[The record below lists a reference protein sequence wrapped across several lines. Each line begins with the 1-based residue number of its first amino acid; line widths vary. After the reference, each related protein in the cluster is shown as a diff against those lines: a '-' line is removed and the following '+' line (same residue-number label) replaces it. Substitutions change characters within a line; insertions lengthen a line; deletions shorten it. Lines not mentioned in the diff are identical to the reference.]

1 MRSQVDLDAVA
12 ERFDA
17 LYTAMTVLQRELIAA
32 ARGGVGDDRAHELA
46 ARVDVFAAAYRAAE
60 GALAVGQPGVRDAEA
75 VALRARVLHGTIDE
89 HLLLA
94 ALKAQGRGHA
104 FALLADALAQAAGN
118 HGLAEAVGER
128 TVAELL
134 AAPRGM
140 GARTAHRFAEH
151 LALDPSGVVA
161 DLDPTALRGLCE
173 ALRDATTGL
182 PDGVEDWRR
191 RGAKPPADGIGARDA
206 VLDVWIDA
214 IGAPTDS
221 ARAAAVDARGR
232 KGWPPD
238 AVPTAETLVAFT
250 VGRIAPVVIADWE
263 RIAAITDETQWLQ
276 AMRAER
282 VALRHTDD
290 EDKLIRGWALG
301 QLHAAVTAARRA
313 RQLADRPAGQRGS
326 STPLAQA
333 RTAARRC
340 GELVALAD
348 ERATVEDLL
357 ADMPTQVP

>member
-1 MRSQVDLDAVA
+1 MRTPLDLDAAA

-17 LYTAMTVLQRELIAA
+17 LYTVMTVLQRELIAA
-32 ARGGVGDDRAHELA
+32 VRDGVGDDRARELA
-46 ARVDVFAAAYRAAE
+46 VRVDVFVAAHRATE
-60 GALAVGQPGVRDAEA
+60 GAMAVGQPSVRDAEA
-75 VALRARVLHGTIDE
+75 VALRARVLRGTVDE

-94 ALKAQGRGHA
+94 ALRAQGRGHA
-104 FALLADALAQAAGN
+104 FALLADALTQAAGDDA
-118 HGLAEAVGER
+118 LAEAVGER

-140 GARTAHRFAEH
+140 GVHTAHRFAEH
-151 LALDPSGVVA
+151 LALDPSGAVA
-161 DLDPTALRGLCE
+161 DLDATVLNALCE

-191 RGAKPPADGIGARDA
+191 RAAKPPADGTGACDA

-232 KGWPPD
+232 ESWPPD
-238 AVPTAETLVAFT
+238 AVAAAETLVAFT
-250 VGRIAPVVIADWE
+250 VARIARVVIADWE
-263 RIAAITDETQWLQ
+263 RIAAITDETQRLK

-282 VALRHTDD
+282 AALRHTDD

-301 QLHAAVTAARRA
+301 QLHAAVTAARKA
-313 RQLADRPAGQRGS
+313 RQLADRPAGQWGS
-326 STPLAQA
+326 STPVAQA

-348 ERATVEDLL
+348 ELATVEDLL
-357 ADMPTQVP
+357 ADLPT